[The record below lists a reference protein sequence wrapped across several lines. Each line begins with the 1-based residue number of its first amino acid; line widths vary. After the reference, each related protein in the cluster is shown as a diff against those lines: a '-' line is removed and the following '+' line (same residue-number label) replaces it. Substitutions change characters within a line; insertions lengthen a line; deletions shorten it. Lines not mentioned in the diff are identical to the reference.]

1 MSQAK
6 TKNFEDLLPVD
17 QADLEKMY
25 LDFYP
30 KGSGPL
36 GVMRYFCAAL
46 EELAEHRG
54 YDTDFVALRKTHLPG
69 VRHHVK

>member
-6 TKNFEDLLPVD
+6 TKNFEDLLPAD
-17 QADLEKMY
+17 QASLEEMY
-25 LDFYP
+25 ISFYP

-46 EELAEHRG
+46 EEIAELRGYNIDFVKLLAERF
-54 YDTDFVALRKTHLPG
+54 TK
-69 VRHHVK
+69 